1 MIDIIITNYNRET
14 LITRAI
20 NSVFNQTYQDLHLII
35 VDDCST
41 DNSVKVIEDL
51 LEHNTSKVECTLIKN
66 KVNVGAGASREIG
79 IRFLKGKYMTFL
91 DSDDY
96 LQEDFIEKMKSY
108 IKDDYDVI
116 THCMLYEVNGNL
128 LEREDTFNVTQDI
141 DLSKNKFEII
151 LYCKALNGSLIKNK
165 LWNKVKYSQRRYI
178 EDTPTYFKLVYYA
191 NKVIQTPVKGYIY
204 TQNSPDSLCKNAN
217 DLKNK
222 IYRLTAAM
230 DNYYFLIG
238 QGDYKLAQ
246 KFNSSIDTL
255 IDALLNEVK
264 KLPQIELIQD
274 ENNI

>member
-14 LITRAI
+14 LIARAI

-51 LEHNTSKVECTLIKN
+51 LEHNTSKVKCTFVKN
-66 KVNVGAGASREIG
+66 KENKGAGFSRG
-79 IRFLKGKYMTFL
+79 LGLKFLEGKYMTFL

-96 LQEDFIEKMKSY
+96 LEPTFIEELVKYTKKDYDIISYNCTYLEGDKKSY
-108 IKDDYDVI
+108 CN
-116 THCMLYEVNGNL
+116 HL
-128 LEREDTFNVTQDI
+128 TQD
-141 DLSKNKFEII
+141 KEFTTNKFE
-151 LYCKALNGSLIKNK
+151 LVKYCKFLNGSLIKSN
-165 LWNKVKYSQRRYI
+165 LWDRVKYSVRRYI
-178 EDTPTYFKLVYYA
+178 EDIPTFFKLVYFSK
-191 NKVIQTPVKGYIY
+191 KVICTTVKGYIY
-204 TQNSPDSLCKNAN
+204 TQNSPDSLCKNA
-217 DLKNK
+217 DYLKTK
-222 IYRLTAAM
+222 IYMLTAAM

-238 QGDYKLAQ
+238 QGNYKLAQ

>member
-20 NSVFNQTYQDLHLII
+20 NSVFNQSYQDIHLII
-35 VDDCST
+35 IDDCST

-51 LEHNTSKVECTLIKN
+51 LEHNTSKVKCTFVKN
-66 KVNVGAGASREIG
+66 KENKGAGFSRG
-79 IRFLKGKYMTFL
+79 LGLKFLEGKYMTFL

-96 LQEDFIEKMKSY
+96 LEPSFIEDLVKYTK
-108 IKDDYDVI
+108 KDYDI
-116 THCMLYEVNGNL
+116 ISYNCTY
-128 LEREDTFNVTQDI
+128 LEGDKRIYCNDLTQDKEFTT
-141 DLSKNKFEII
+141 DKLELVK
-151 LYCKALNGSLIKNK
+151 YCKFLNGSLIKSS
-165 LWNKVKYSQRRYI
+165 LWDKVKYSIRRYI
-178 EDTPTYFKLVYYA
+178 EDTPTFFKLIYFS
-191 NKVIQTPVKGYIY
+191 KRVICTTVKGYIY
-204 TQNSPDSLCKNAN
+204 TQNSPDSLCKNA
-217 DLKNK
+217 DYLKHTVYM
-222 IYRLTAAM
+222 ITAAM

-238 QGDYKLAQ
+238 QGNYKLAQ

>member
-20 NSVFNQTYQDLHLII
+20 NSVFNQSYQDIHLII

-51 LEHNTSKVECTLIKN
+51 LEHNTSKVECTLVKN

-96 LQEDFIEKMKSY
+96 LEPSFIEDLVKYTK
-108 IKDDYDVI
+108 KDYDI
-116 THCMLYEVNGNL
+116 ISYNCTYLEGDKRTYCNNL
-128 LEREDTFNVTQDI
+128 TEDKEFTTDKLELV
-141 DLSKNKFEII
+141 K
-151 LYCKALNGSLIKNK
+151 YCKFLNGSLIKSS
-165 LWNKVKYSQRRYI
+165 LWDKVKYSVRRYI

-204 TQNSPDSLCKNAN
+204 TQNSPDSLCKNA
-217 DLKNK
+217 DYLKTR
-222 IYRLTAAM
+222 IYMLTAAM

-238 QGDYKLAQ
+238 QGNYKLAQ